1 MALPVVRVLAD
12 GVLALLPSWRE
23 PSPDLCQRQRH
34 REPVALLVDG
44 VLALLPSWREP
55 LPVLAREL
63 VAVAGA
69 SHPTKGLDRGR
80 CLICASGATVASV
93 SRCP

>member
-1 MALPVVRVLAD
+1 MALP
-12 GVLALLPSWRE
+12 
-23 PSPDLCQRQRH
+23 
-34 REPVALLVDG
+34 VDG

-93 SRCP
+93 DRLPLIWWRCLSMAGREPLP